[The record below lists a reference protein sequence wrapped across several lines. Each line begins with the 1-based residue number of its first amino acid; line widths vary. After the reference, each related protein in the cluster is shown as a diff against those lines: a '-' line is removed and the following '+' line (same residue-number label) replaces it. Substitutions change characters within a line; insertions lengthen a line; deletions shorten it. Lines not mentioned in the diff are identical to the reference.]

1 MIDRPSAGSCL
12 IPACSELISSTAR
25 WGDSDGCP
33 GDGDSAKPFPFAA
46 NQEEE
51 VEEGRGR
58 GGVGDGGGV
67 RGRQR
72 SSQSHS
78 HRAEEPV
85 GWWVWWAGLPVLHQ
99 LRKTNP
105 GIH

>member
-51 VEEGRGR
+51 EAEAEEAEGWVW
-58 GGVGDGGGV
+58 GVGPWETEVVTKSFTHSREASGLVGLVGGT
-67 RGRQR
+67 
-72 SSQSHS
+72 SCSPP
-78 HRAEEPV
+78 A
-85 GWWVWWAGLPVLHQ
+85 
-99 LRKTNP
+99 RKTNA

>member
-58 GGVGDGGGV
+58 SGVGGGCPWETEV
-67 RGRQR
+67 VTKSFTQSRGA
-72 SSQSHS
+72 SGL
-78 HRAEEPV
+78 V
-85 GWWVWWAGLPVLHQ
+85 GLVGGTSCSPPA
-99 LRKTNP
+99 RKTNP